1 MADLETTQEIQP
13 EHESGPYRV
22 SVFYERENFSRVL
35 RKGEVLLIGSGP
47 DVDLRVSDRTVS
59 AAHCEVEA
67 GAHGVEV
74 RDLSSR
80 NGLLVGGARVERATL
95 RGRSLDVLI
104 GRSTLC
110 LEVRERSSEEES
122 LGLIG
127 DSPPMRELRH
137 QVRRFALLK
146 APVLVL
152 GESGTG
158 KDMVA
163 RALYQTS
170 NLSGAYVATN
180 VAALSENLIDAELF
194 GHTRGAFTGA
204 VGARAGA
211 FQLADKGLL
220 FLDEIAE
227 LCPAGQAKLLRVVE
241 DGRVRPV
248 GADKEV
254 AVTPRLVFATC
265 ARLDE
270 RVRSRQFREDL
281 FHRISVLSIE
291 VPPLRARRSD
301 IALLVRSFLKRKEDE
316 LGRRTLSDAG
326 LEYLMRQRFPGNV
339 RQLFSC
345 VYAACAVSDSPV
357 IAPCHLKVSE
367 AEERGPIVDPAMAL
381 RILEAS
387 GSVAA
392 AAREARLPRTTF
404 RALVARAK
412 GK

>member
-1 MADLETTQEIQP
+1 MADVEATQEIQSDGEP
-13 EHESGPYRV
+13 GPYRV
-22 SVFYERENFSRVL
+22 SVFYDRKNFSRIV
-35 RKGEVLLIGSGP
+35 RKGEVLLVGSGP
-47 DVDLRVSDRTVS
+47 DVDLRVSDKTVS
-59 AAHCEVEA
+59 ATHCEVEV
-67 GAHGVEV
+67 GAKGVEV

-110 LEVRERSSEEES
+110 IEVQERNSTEEQ
-122 LGLIG
+122 LGLVG
-127 DSPPMRELRH
+127 DSLPMRELRQ

-163 RALYQTS
+163 RALYQAS

-180 VAALSENLIDAELF
+180 VAALSESLIDAELF

-241 DGRVRPV
+241 DGRVRPL

-254 AVTPRLVFATC
+254 AVAPRLVFATC
-265 ARLDE
+265 APLE
-270 RVRSRQFREDL
+270 ELVRSRQFREDL
-281 FHRISVLSIE
+281 FHRISVLTIE
-291 VPPLRARRSD
+291 VPPLRARRAD
-301 IALLVRSFLKRKEDE
+301 IDVLVRTFLKKKEDE
-316 LGRRTLSDAG
+316 LGKRSISEGA
-326 LEYLMRQRFPGNV
+326 LEYLVRQRFPGNV

-345 VYAACAVSDSPV
+345 VYAACAISDSPV

-367 AEERGPIVDPAMAL
+367 SEERGPVVDPAMAL
-381 RILEAS
+381 RILNSSE
-387 GSVAA
+387 SVAA

-404 RALVARAK
+404 RGLVARAK